1 MGASMGL
8 NLVVRRRDTAHIISQ
23 DPWSIT
29 AYRRGET
36 RDDPVRTFT
45 MTGTLMPA
53 SSRAITRA
61 TFGGEAPVGMSL
73 VLLLLEHDADVL
85 QSDDEVRAIQDST
98 GIARNFIVVTHL
110 GQNGYKQEII
120 LDERD

>member
-1 MGASMGL
+1 MAI
-8 NLVVRRRDTAHIISQ
+8 NLTVRRRDTLHIINA

-36 RDDPVRTFT
+36 QDDAVQTFT

-53 SSRAITRA
+53 SSSAIARTVGS
-61 TFGGEAPVGMSL
+61 GGEAPVGISRA
-73 VLLLLEHDADVL
+73 LLLLEYDADVL
-85 QSDDEVRAIQDST
+85 QNGDEVRAVQDST
-98 GIARNFIVVTHL
+98 DIARDFVVVTHL

-120 LDERD
+120 LNERD

>member
-1 MGASMGL
+1 MCIPVGI
-8 NLVVRRRDTAHIISQ
+8 NLTVRRRDTKYIIDA

-36 RDDPVRTFT
+36 RDDPVQTFT

-53 SSRAITRA
+53 SSRAISRA
-61 TFGGEAPVGMSL
+61 TSSGEAPVGMSL
-73 VLLLLEHDADVL
+73 VLLLLKHDADVL
-85 QSDDEVRAIQDST
+85 QNDDEVRAVQDST
-98 GIARNFIVVTHL
+98 DIERNFIVVADF